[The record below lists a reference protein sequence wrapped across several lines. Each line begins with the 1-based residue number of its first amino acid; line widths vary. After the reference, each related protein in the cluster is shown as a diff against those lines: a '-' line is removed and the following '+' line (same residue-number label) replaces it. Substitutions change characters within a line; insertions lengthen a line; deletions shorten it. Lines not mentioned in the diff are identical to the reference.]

1 MSGDTRIDVDTTIFN
16 LQQWH
21 ATHNNPELLTSCLH
35 QHWRAKT
42 DCTCAEAA
50 VKPAALAASRKL
62 DPLSSL
68 KVSRTS
74 GFRKPVM
81 PWLRSQEGRSLGTRT
96 STAWQ
101 VRVAWT
107 QGSSML
113 G

>member
-1 MSGDTRIDVDTTIFN
+1 MS
-16 LQQWH
+16 
-21 ATHNNPELLTSCLH
+21 
-35 QHWRAKT
+35 
-42 DCTCAEAA
+42 CTCAEAA

-81 PWLRSQEGRSLGTRT
+81 PWLRSQEGRSLGTRI

-101 VRVAWT
+101 DMLAWR
-107 QGSSML
+107 QGLSML